1 MAFEIV
7 KTFTI
12 KAPAAGVWEFLID
25 PQRVARCLPGAS
37 ITAQLDEK
45 TYSGAMTVK
54 VGPVSSSYKGKV
66 VFERLDAATRTAE
79 IVATGTD
86 VKGRG
91 GADLRLTSTVKE
103 LAAGESQVTAVSLV
117 NITGILAQ
125 MGRGMIQDVS
135 DQMFQVFSQR
145 MRAELES
152 AAPAPSVPAA
162 APPAAA
168 PPAPAPPAAAP
179 EALAAAPAAPAPAAA
194 APAVL
199 TAPQASPAP
208 LAANPALDLGSLG
221 AKVAARAAARA
232 VRGPVFWI
240 AAAALAA
247 LLFLLLR

>member
-12 KAPAAGVWEFLID
+12 KAHAPAVWEFLID

-37 ITAQLDEK
+37 ITGRLDEK

-103 LAAGESQVTAVSLV
+103 LAPGETQVTAVSLV

-135 DQMFQVFSQR
+135 DQLFQKFSQA
-145 MRAELES
+145 MRRELETP
-152 AAPAPSVPAA
+152 AAPAAA
-162 APPAAA
+162 AAL
-168 PPAPAPPAAAP
+168 PAPAP
-179 EALAAAPAAPAPAAA
+179 APAPAALAAGQEPASQTPVPPAVTPPPPEPTAA
-194 APAVL
+194 APRPPV
-199 TAPQASPAP
+199 ASEEV
-208 LAANPALDLGSLG
+208 LDLGSLG
-221 AKVAARAAARA
+221 AQAAGRAALRIVCQPAFWVGAVAA
-232 VRGPVFWI
+232 F
-240 AAAALAA
+240 ALTCW
-247 LLFLLLR
+247 LKRR